1 MIKVKLLDN
10 RFKVF
15 KKIKEL
21 EEKLEELPKAYMKEI
36 ATEVVL
42 QSPVD
47 TGTYMDHHNIG
58 EVGEP
63 VNSHG
68 KPHNQPWQTHADNAM
83 DRLFAQIETLPK
95 DTARYYISNSAVYA
109 EKVELD
115 HLPYTLAKAKS
126 EQLLEQAKG
135 KVGLK

>member
-10 RFKVF
+10 RFSVF
-15 KKIKEL
+15 KKMKLL
-21 EEKLEELPKAYMKEI
+21 EEKLEELPKAYLKEL

-58 EVGEP
+58 AVGDP

-68 KPHNQPWQTHADNAM
+68 KPRNQDWQPHADRAI
-83 DRLFAQIETLPK
+83 DRMYNQIDALPT
-95 DTARYYISNSAVYA
+95 DTSRYYISNSAVYA
-109 EKVELD
+109 EKVELE

-126 EQLLEQAKG
+126 QQLLEQAKG
-135 KVGLK
+135 KVGL